1 MNYEFRD
8 FIGVFENIYPDGF
21 CKHLIN
27 EFNKNQEFGIG
38 ISRTDEGSKKHIRND
53 YQIFANGRNISFSEF
68 EDKDVLNM
76 FYKGLQCCFDEYKKN
91 YSVLGGIDIRCN
103 QMKMQKTS
111 RGEGYHIWH
120 CEQGNGYMNN
130 RSLVYMLYLNDLP
143 EEANGETEFLY
154 QERRIRPKENTMV
167 LWPAGF
173 THVHRG
179 NAVFGD
185 VDKYVVTG
193 WFKNE

>member
-1 MNYEFRD
+1 MNYEFKD

-27 EFNKNQEFGIG
+27 EFNKNQESGIG

-111 RGEGYHIWH
+111 RGEGYHVWH
-120 CEQGNGYMNN
+120 CEQGNDYMNN
-130 RSLVYMLYLNDLP
+130 RSLVYMLYLNNLS
-143 EEANGETEFLY
+143 EEENGETEFLY
-154 QERRIRPKENTMV
+154 QERRIRPKENTM
-167 LWPAGF
+167 LIWPAGF
-173 THVHRG
+173 THTHRG

-193 WFKNE
+193 WFRNE